1 MFRCE
6 GCGKQFESS
15 QAFGSHR
22 NHCSG
27 KAMVVRQ
34 AEAVVRES
42 GLRPLTLD
50 SRPLTQE
57 SRPWKLA
64 TISDSRP
71 KTQDPRLLTPQ
82 DSRPPVH
89 QIKAELEDLEVRA
102 KLQKRWQYVDRTP
115 WRIAG
120 IVVAIAGVV
129 MFFWAGGKVKLPF
142 FGEVE

>member
-1 MFRCE
+1 MFKCE

-22 NHCSG
+22 NHCPG

-42 GLRPLTLD
+42 GFRPLTLD
-50 SRPLTQE
+50 PRPLTLDP
-57 SRPWKLA
+57 RPWKLA
-64 TISDSRP
+64 TISESRP
-71 KTQDPRLLTPQ
+71 KTLDPRPLTPQ

-89 QIKAELEDLEVRA
+89 QIKAELDDLEVRA
-102 KLQKRWQYVDRTP
+102 KLKKRQQYIDRTP
-115 WRIAG
+115 WRIGG
-120 IVVAIAGVV
+120 IVLAIVAVV